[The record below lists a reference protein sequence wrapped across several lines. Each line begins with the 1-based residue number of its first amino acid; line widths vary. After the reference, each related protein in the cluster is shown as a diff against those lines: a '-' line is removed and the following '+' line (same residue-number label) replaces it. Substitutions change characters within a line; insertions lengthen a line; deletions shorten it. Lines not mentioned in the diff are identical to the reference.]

1 MSDETENTG
10 TNLKMHMMGKRYR
23 AGRVKKKYIGDEI
36 INGVREAIWEAWELG
51 LEEKSGQNIYPT
63 FPLLDG
69 EAVEPD
75 EPEM

>member
-10 TNLKMHMMGKRYR
+10 ANLKMHMMGKRYR
-23 AGRVKKKYIGDEI
+23 AGRVKEKPIGDKM
-36 INGVREAIWEAWELG
+36 INAVQDAIWEAWEIG
-51 LEEKSGQNIYPT
+51 LDDKSGQSIYPT